1 MATSEKIAVSGEM
14 ENQMEI
20 ETTNIP
26 ENWEERGKRRS
37 RSTSAT
43 ENRKRKASLT
53 PEKEKGGEKNQ
64 RKKEEEKNPA
74 EKTGTETQEKEEG
87 INSRTQTIRKV
98 TEETNKALTE
108 IAKAI
113 RKEMAGKISFTKE
126 DQKRILTASGEIKSG
141 ISELLLEVIGM
152 QEETRQAEAR
162 ATKAETE
169 TKKLRERI
177 RQLTEEKEAQTRPR
191 QKKTEGEKDLR
202 GHSQKKLDQLRKE
215 LHEEAVREETQKR
228 ATETTRSTPTPAPRK
243 KKQKKQEGEWTT
255 VSYAQKLKEKF
266 PARHETLVKLEGQD
280 EAGAKR
286 TLSGLNIHEI
296 GGPLA
301 QVVSRKDGSQL
312 LVSQGT
318 GGNLEEETG
327 GQGNSGRKAEPNH
340 HAHRVGKRVET
351 GGSGGGHLGEKR
363 MDPDGKDQRA
373 IHRGGESALEE
384 SLQGSQQTERRP
396 DNGRKNAGR
405 MFEKEEG
412 SGGADLLLDGRKIRG
427 EPVLQLSRLRPSEEG
442 LQAGVDLL
450 QVRGSA
456 HQEGLQGRKEEL
468 PELRQRGTEGSEP
481 PSHRQMVPGVPTE
494 AGNQSRQDSTQL
506 SREEENRDV
515 RDPRGTRDKFVVLQA
530 NLGRGRE
537 ATDLLQRRVARRD
550 SSSVREPSGQQTR
563 KANHHRRGHPA
574 FGGEEEDVR
583 GRQIIDLVGAANLV
597 VENDRDSIPTFETA
611 NGKSWIDITLSRDA
625 TVESWAVREEETLS
639 DHRSIFFSVDLG
651 EAGNDQPKERKR
663 IMMVHQADW
672 QLHFYTKIGS
682 SN

>member
-1 MATSEKIAVSGEM
+1 VNNGNERKDRSLRGNGKPDGNRNHKHPGKLGREGEKTEPFHVGNGESEKKSKPDTGE
-14 ENQMEI
+14 
-20 ETTNIP
+20 
-26 ENWEERGKRRS
+26 GKRR
-37 RSTSAT
+37 R
-43 ENRKRKASLT
+43 EK
-53 PEKEKGGEKNQ
+53 PEEKGGREESSGKN
-64 RKKEEEKNPA
+64 RN
-74 EKTGTETQEKEEG
+74 
-87 INSRTQTIRKV
+87 RD
-98 TEETNKALTE
+98 
-108 IAKAI
+108 
-113 RKEMAGKISFTKE
+113 AGKGRGDQQQDADHQEGHGGDKQSPHRDSKSYQKGDGWKDLLHEGGSKEDPDGVRRNQERHLGASFRSHRDAGGNTPGGGESDKSGNGNQKVEGTHQTAHRREGSPDEATTKE
-126 DQKRILTASGEIKSG
+126 DRRREGSQRAFP
-141 ISELLLEVIGM
+141 
-152 QEETRQAEAR
+152 EETRPTPQGAAR
-162 ATKAETE
+162 GSGERRDTEKSNRDNKEHANTGAKEEKAEE
-169 TKKLRERI
+169 TGGGVDHRVIRPEAEGEIPSKTRDTREVR
-177 RQLTEEKEAQTRPR
+177 RTGRSRSEENAEWTQHPRNRRTTRPGGKPKRRVAAFSQPGRRAEKE
-191 QKKTEGEKDLR
+191 
-202 GHSQKKLDQLRKE
+202 
-215 LHEEAVREETQKR
+215 
-228 ATETTRSTPTPAPRK
+228 
-243 KKQKKQEGEWTT
+243 
-255 VSYAQKLKEKF
+255 
-266 PARHETLVKLEGQD
+266 
-280 EAGAKR
+280 
-286 TLSGLNIHEI
+286 
-296 GGPLA
+296 
-301 QVVSRKDGSQL
+301 
-312 LVSQGT
+312 T

-537 ATDLLQRRVARRD
+537 ATDLLQAWVGWTYGGGRTDKIATLVRTGRR
-550 SSSVREPSGQQTR
+550 SIELTQFTGPTVRTVVIEGEGGDIAL
-563 KANHHRRGHPA
+563 ANVYAPPKGSLEGTLAVLENLLASRRGKPTIIAGDIQHS
-574 FGGEEEDVR
+574 GEKKR
-583 GRQIIDLVGAANLV
+583 TSGAGRS
-597 VENDRDSIPTFETA
+597 SI
-611 NGKSWIDITLSRDA
+611 
-625 TVESWAVREEETLS
+625 
-639 DHRSIFFSVDLG
+639 
-651 EAGNDQPKERKR
+651 
-663 IMMVHQADW
+663 
-672 QLHFYTKIGS
+672 
-682 SN
+682 

>member
-141 ISELLLEVIGM
+141 ILELLLEVIGM

-215 LHEEAVREETQKR
+215 LYEEAVREETQKR

-266 PARHETLVKLEGQD
+266 PARHETLVKFEGQD

-301 QVVSRKDGSQL
+301 QVVSRKDGSLL
-312 LVSQGT
+312 LVSQGEEQKKRL
-318 GGNLEEETG
+318 GNLEEETG

-384 SLQGSQQTERRP
+384 SLQGPQQTERRP

-412 SGGADLLLDGRKIRG
+412 RG
-427 EPVLQLSRLRPSEEG
+427 LTFFWMEEKFEVNRCFNLSRLRPSEEG

-456 HQEGLQGRKEEL
+456 HQEGLQGREEEL

-537 ATDLLQRRVARRD
+537 ATDLLQRTA
-550 SSSVREPSGQQTR
+550 
-563 KANHHRRGHPA
+563 
-574 FGGEEEDVR
+574 EENEADVVLIQE
-583 GRQIIDLVGAANLV
+583 GYCY
-597 VENDRDSIPTFETA
+597 IPTWVGWTKYGGGRTDKIA
-611 NGKSWIDITLSRDA
+611 TL
-625 TVESWAVREEETLS
+625 VRTGR
-639 DHRSIFFSVDLG
+639 RSIELTQFTGSEQWSSRVKG
-651 EAGNDQPKERKR
+651 ETSRSQTCMPPQKGR
-663 IMMVHQADW
+663 
-672 QLHFYTKIGS
+672 
-682 SN
+682 

>member
-141 ISELLLEVIGM
+141 ILELLLEVIGM

-202 GHSQKKLDQLRKE
+202 GPSQKKPDQLRKE

-266 PARHETLVKLEGQD
+266 PARHETLVKFEGQD

-286 TLSGLNIHEI
+286 TLGGLNIHEI

-301 QVVSRKDGSQL
+301 QVVSRKDGSLL
-312 LVSQGT
+312 LVSQGEEQKKR
-318 GGNLEEETG
+318 LEETLKKKQGVKVTQVEKLNPTITLTG
-327 GQGNSGRKAEPNH
+327 LGREWKPEEVVVDIWEKNEWIRMERTKEQFTAEVRVLSKRVCKDPNKQNVVLTMDAKTQEECLKRKKAVVGLTFFWMEEKFEVNRCFNCHGYGHQKKDCKQELTCYKCGGAHIKKDCKAEKKNCPNC
-340 HAHRVGKRVET
+340 
-351 GGSGGGHLGEKR
+351 
-363 MDPDGKDQRA
+363 
-373 IHRGGESALEE
+373 
-384 SLQGSQQTERRP
+384 
-396 DNGRKNAGR
+396 
-405 MFEKEEG
+405 
-412 SGGADLLLDGRKIRG
+412 
-427 EPVLQLSRLRPSEEG
+427 
-442 LQAGVDLL
+442 
-450 QVRGSA
+450 VR
-456 HQEGLQGRKEEL
+456 EGRKEVNH
-468 PELRQRGTEGSEP
+468 Q
-481 PSHRQMVPGVPTE
+481 
-494 AGNQSRQDSTQL
+494 
-506 SREEENRDV
+506 
-515 RDPRGTRDKFVVLQA
+515 
-530 NLGRGRE
+530 
-537 ATDLLQRRVARRD
+537 ATDRWCPVYQRRLEIKVGRTAR
-550 SSSVREPSGQQTR
+550 
-563 KANHHRRGHPA
+563 N
-574 FGGEEEDVR
+574 
-583 GRQIIDLVGAANLV
+583 
-597 VENDRDSIPTFETA
+597 
-611 NGKSWIDITLSRDA
+611 
-625 TVESWAVREEETLS
+625 
-639 DHRSIFFSVDLG
+639 
-651 EAGNDQPKERKR
+651 
-663 IMMVHQADW
+663 
-672 QLHFYTKIGS
+672 
-682 SN
+682 

>member
-87 INSRTQTIRKV
+87 INSRTQTTRKV
-98 TEETNKALTE
+98 TGETNKALTE

-215 LHEEAVREETQKR
+215 LYEEAVREETQKR

-266 PARHETLVKLEGQD
+266 PARHETLVKFEGQD

-286 TLSGLNIHEI
+286 TLSGEWTQHPRNRRTTRP
-296 GGPLA
+296 GGKPKRRVA
-301 QVVSRKDGSQL
+301 AFSQP
-312 LVSQGT
+312 GRRAEKET

-384 SLQGSQQTERRP
+384 SLQGPQQTERRP

-456 HQEGLQGRKEEL
+456 HQEGLQGREEEL

-537 ATDLLQRRVARRD
+537 ATDLLQRTAERTW
-550 SSSVREPSGQQTR
+550 SSSKRVMGRMDQVRRRTHRQDRNVGQDRTAVDRTNTIYRANRQNSG
-563 KANHHRRGHPA
+563 HRG
-574 FGGEEEDVR
+574 
-583 GRQIIDLVGAANLV
+583 
-597 VENDRDSIPTFETA
+597 
-611 NGKSWIDITLSRDA
+611 
-625 TVESWAVREEETLS
+625 
-639 DHRSIFFSVDLG
+639 
-651 EAGNDQPKERKR
+651 
-663 IMMVHQADW
+663 
-672 QLHFYTKIGS
+672 
-682 SN
+682 